1 MLTLHAGGT
10 TFVATADAG
19 ALAVV
24 VPLLLRG
31 FLERATA
38 AKRMSAVIVSNM
50 SKLVEDPADAVPF
63 LLELLPALTK
73 AAAEVSD
80 PEARDVCTKA
90 KEQLE
95 RIRTAAN
102 LRPRAITAATI
113 KPTLNR
119 IVPEEFV
126 DPGLGALSLS
136 GSSDSA
142 RTLATDAASS
152 IVNIMVESKCY
163 DEAAWAKAV
172 APALQ
177 TEHVQIFVKTIT
189 GKTITLEVKFSDTI
203 DDVTV
208 GIQDRE
214 GIPSNLQ
221 RIIFEGK
228 QLEGGR
234 TLADCGVQEE
244 STLHSVLRLQGG
256 MQGIGATI
264 EPSAAGSFEITSLN
278 AAGTAR
284 LHLHV
289 GDRIVTIG
297 SVNITAGWSAEDVKE
312 LIRGPAGSTIFM
324 VGSHPPPPPPSP
336 SHCHH

>member
-10 TFVATADAG
+10 AFVATADAG

-38 AKRMSAVIVSNM
+38 AKHMSAVIASNM
-50 SKLVEDPADAVPF
+50 VNLVEDPADAAPF
-63 LLELLPALTK
+63 FLGLLPALTK

-80 PEARDVCTKA
+80 PEARDVCAKA

-113 KPTLNR
+113 KSTLNR
-119 IVPEEFV
+119 IVPEESV
-126 DPGLGALSLS
+126 DPGLGALGLS
-136 GSSDSA
+136 VSSVSA
-142 RTLATDAASS
+142 RTLAIDAASS

-177 TEHVQIFVKTIT
+177 TVLSAAEALAIT
-189 GKTITLEVKFSDTI
+189 AQLLAIAASTLAPAEAEGESDA
-203 DDVTV
+203 DGRFVTV
-208 GIQDRE
+208 
-214 GIPSNLQ
+214 
-221 RIIFEGK
+221 
-228 QLEGGR
+228 
-234 TLADCGVQEE
+234 
-244 STLHSVLRLQGG
+244 
-256 MQGIGATI
+256 
-264 EPSAAGSFEITSLN
+264 EPSAAGGFEITSLE

-297 SVNITAGWSAEDVKE
+297 SVDITSGWSAEEVKE
-312 LIRGPAGSTIFM
+312 LIRGPAGSPISM
-324 VGSHPPPPPPSP
+324 VGSHPPPPPPSHP
-336 SHCHH
+336 PEILHLHLHTATIDSVCSGCSAWPHQHSDF